1 MPDEPKLL
9 ATSRGPSLFGFGHE
23 VLLAR
28 INKIAPL
35 YMRIKKQ
42 KSPVIRRIPEISS
55 PVIMVLYVIS
65 PFVDSMNMQFLSLI
79 IVQSVDYILP
89 GRRY

>member
-35 YMRIKKQ
+35 YMRIKNRNRLSHEE
-42 KSPVIRRIPEISS
+42 SPKFHP
-55 PVIMVLYVIS
+55 
-65 PFVDSMNMQFLSLI
+65 Q
-79 IVQSVDYILP
+79 
-89 GRRY
+89 